1 MSQLLVKVSDSHD
14 QNSYESLESYCKRLG
29 KRNNSLLY
37 KLENY
42 LGKKLMSDDEL
53 IEIRDLVLTMSA
65 DISKLSTLIVVGDED
80 EGL

>member
-1 MSQLLVKVSDSHD
+1 MSQLMVKIC
-14 QNSYESLESYCKRLG
+14 NSENQESFETLDSYCKRLG

-37 KLENY
+37 RLENY

-65 DISKLSTLIVVGDED
+65 DISKLSTLIVVGDQD